1 MRSDVHEVRPLPYRM
16 VDVLEGHKV
25 LAFDLETTGISTNND
40 RIVQIALIGADVD
53 GSPIHYEVLINP
65 QRPIPSGASN
75 VHGIYDSDVRTK
87 PVFKNFANEIAQLMN
102 GAVVVGHNA
111 RKFDMPLLQNEFY
124 RCGVSPPKPEAILDT
139 LEAVRRLKIA
149 RPHNLG
155 AQCARHGID
164 LSNAHDAAADAAAS
178 LLLLWKLMR
187 DHPASFRR
195 SISEIEEWL
204 INGEVRKD
212 ESELGRALSDLQSLD
227 NNGRIKIDGESYILA
242 FGRHRGK
249 DLLAVEREDP
259 QYVNWLTS
267 PKGIEDESA
276 RQTILELIS
285 SIRNR

>member
-1 MRSDVHEVRPLPYRM
+1 M

-25 LAFDLETTGISTNND
+25 LAFDLETTGVSTNND

-87 PVFKNFANEIAQLMN
+87 PIFKNSANDIAQLMN

-204 INGEVRKD
+204 MNGEVRKD

-227 NNGRIKIDGESYILA
+227 NNGRIKIDGEAYILA

>member
-1 MRSDVHEVRPLPYRM
+1 LRSDVHVVRPLPHCM

-87 PVFKNFANEIAQLMN
+87 PIFKNSANEIAQLMN

-187 DHPASFRR
+187 DHPANFRR

-212 ESELGRALSDLQSLD
+212 ESELGRTLSDLQSLD
-227 NNGRIKIDGESYILA
+227 NNGRIKIDGDAYILA

-267 PKGIEDESA
+267 PKGIEDDLA
-276 RQTILELIS
+276 RQKILELIS

>member
-1 MRSDVHEVRPLPYRM
+1 M
-16 VDVLEGHKV
+16 VDVLEGHRV
-25 LAFDLETTGISTNND
+25 LSFDLETTGISTNND
-40 RIVQIALIGADVD
+40 RIVQIALIGADLD

-75 VHGIYDSDVRTK
+75 VHGIYDSDVRNEPT
-87 PVFKNFANEIAQLMN
+87 FKKFANEISKLME
-102 GAVVVGHNA
+102 GAVIVGHNA
-111 RKFDMPLLQNEFY
+111 RKFDMPLLQNEFF
-124 RCGVSPPKPEAILDT
+124 RCGVTPPKPEVILDT

-187 DHPASFRR
+187 DHPSSFRR
-195 SISEIEEWL
+195 SLSEIEEWL
-204 INGEVRKD
+204 INGDVRKD
-212 ESELGRALSDLQSLD
+212 ESDLGRTLSDLQSLD
-227 NNGRIKIDGESYILA
+227 NNGRIKIDGNSYVLA

-249 DLLAVEREDP
+249 DLQTVEREDP
-259 QYVNWLTS
+259 RYVNWLTS
-267 PKGIEDESA
+267 PKGIEDDSA
-276 RQTILELIS
+276 RQTIQDFIS

>member
-1 MRSDVHEVRPLPYRM
+1 M

-25 LAFDLETTGISTNND
+25 LAFDLETTGVSTNND

-87 PVFKNFANEIAQLMN
+87 PIFKNSANDIAQLMN

-204 INGEVRKD
+204 MNGEVRKD

-227 NNGRIKIDGESYILA
+227 NNGRIKIDGDAYILA

>member
-1 MRSDVHEVRPLPYRM
+1 M

-227 NNGRIKIDGESYILA
+227 NNGRIKIDGEAYILA

>member
-1 MRSDVHEVRPLPYRM
+1 M

-25 LAFDLETTGISTNND
+25 LAFDLETTGISTIND
-40 RIVQIALIGADVD
+40 RIVQIARLGADVD

-227 NNGRIKIDGESYILA
+227 NNGRIKIDGEAYILA

>member
-1 MRSDVHEVRPLPYRM
+1 M

-87 PVFKNFANEIAQLMN
+87 PVFKNSANEIAQLMN

-204 INGEVRKD
+204 INGEVRRD

-227 NNGRIKIDGESYILA
+227 NNGRIKIDGEAYILA

>member
-1 MRSDVHEVRPLPYRM
+1 M

-87 PVFKNFANEIAQLMN
+87 PVFKNSANEIAQLMN

-227 NNGRIKIDGESYILA
+227 NNGRIKIDGEAYILA

-267 PKGIEDESA
+267 PKGIEDGFA
-276 RQTILELIS
+276 RQKILELIS

>member
-1 MRSDVHEVRPLPYRM
+1 M

-65 QRPIPSGASN
+65 QRPIPSGASD

-87 PVFKNFANEIAQLMN
+87 PIFKNSANEIAQLMN

-111 RKFDMPLLQNEFY
+111 RKFDMPLLENEFY

-227 NNGRIKIDGESYILA
+227 SNGRIKIDGEAYILA

-267 PKGIEDESA
+267 PKGIEDELA
-276 RQTILELIS
+276 RQKILELIS
-285 SIRNR
+285 SIRNRRPG

>member
-1 MRSDVHEVRPLPYRM
+1 M

-87 PVFKNFANEIAQLMN
+87 PVFKNSANEIAQLMN

-227 NNGRIKIDGESYILA
+227 SNGRIKIDGEAYILA

-267 PKGIEDESA
+267 PKGIEDELA
-276 RQTILELIS
+276 RQKILELIS
-285 SIRNR
+285 SIRNRRPG